1 MFLNISGDFT
11 LDINP
16 VLLEDDAD
24 FQCQVGAT
32 REVTAIRSADAHL
45 TVTVKPDKPVI
56 YNGKQINTV
65 ETRTVKIRCASVGGK
80 PVAEVRN
87 LFGQDWLSLQVMV
100 NRSTY

>member
-1 MFLNISGDFT
+1 M
-11 LDINP
+11 DINP

-87 LFGQDWLSLQVMV
+87 LIELHWQSLKILL
-100 NRSTY
+100 NNGTDFSTNDF